1 MADVL
6 LVRTQAREYT
16 HPTRRRTWS
25 PSAPEPV
32 AHMPT
37 PMSVSVS
44 NRRYPKTFDRRLGG
58 RLWKAHPSR
67 QAPLPQAASRL
78 RTRAA
83 RRPGQSVGRARLA
96 RARASSTP
104 FVKVYVEAVAPAF
117 GKSHSRLTSPARSMA
132 VFFLKARFACGTRR
146 RYSPRIAFAIAA
158 LGPRIIW
165 CAWPRTFARLP
176 RRPRRRTFSSC
187 IAVCAELARAPTGR
201 SRGAAHDCH
210 LYSLTT
216 AELHWYAGASH
227 LQVRCACQ
235 LAERHD
241 FLQLGLSDNRCA
253 STYRSQVPAHTAA
266 SSQVRSGWRA
276 RHRRLHSESASEAE
290 YRRAVRVRLRNRR
303 GRSHCAVRGD

>member
-1 MADVL
+1 M
-6 LVRTQAREYT
+6 

-104 FVKVYVEAVAPAF
+104 FVKVYAEAVAPASASHTMTIWPVRKPESSF
-117 GKSHSRLTSPARSMA
+117 LMRDEAALLAAHRIRHSRPGTEDYLVRMA
-132 VFFLKARFACGTRR
+132 
-146 RYSPRIAFAIAA
+146 
-158 LGPRIIW
+158 
-165 CAWPRTFARLP
+165 TFARLP
-176 RRPRRRTFSSC
+176 RRPRRRTLSSC
-187 IAVCAELARAPTGR
+187 IAVMRRTCESSNWTKPRCSARLPLVFAYD
-201 SRGAAHDCH
+201 S
-210 LYSLTT
+210 
-216 AELHWYAGASH
+216 
-227 LQVRCACQ
+227 
-235 LAERHD
+235 
-241 FLQLGLSDNRCA
+241 
-253 STYRSQVPAHTAA
+253 
-266 SSQVRSGWRA
+266 
-276 RHRRLHSESASEAE
+276 
-290 YRRAVRVRLRNRR
+290 
-303 GRSHCAVRGD
+303 

>member
-1 MADVL
+1 
-6 LVRTQAREYT
+6 
-16 HPTRRRTWS
+16 
-25 PSAPEPV
+25 
-32 AHMPT
+32 MPT

-44 NRRYPKTFDRRLGG
+44 NRRYPKTFDRRLGV
-58 RLWKAHPSR
+58 RPWKAHPSR

-78 RTRAA
+78 RTRVA

-117 GKSHSRLTSPARSMA
+117 SKSQDVPARSFEQEKLSVLM
-132 VFFLKARFACGTRR
+132 RDE
-146 RYSPRIAFAIAA
+146 AA
-158 LGPRIIW
+158 LLAAHRIRHSRPGTEDYLVRM
-165 CAWPRTFARLP
+165 ATFARLP

-210 LYSLTT
+210 LYSLTA
-216 AELHWYAGASH
+216 AELHWHAGASH

-235 LAERHD
+235 LAEKHD

-276 RHRRLHSESASEAE
+276 RHRRLHSESASEAG

-303 GRSHCAVRGD
+303 GWSHRAVGGGCKVGPSWSQLQLHWRRRCTRADAAIGRQCMPFDCGRLDR